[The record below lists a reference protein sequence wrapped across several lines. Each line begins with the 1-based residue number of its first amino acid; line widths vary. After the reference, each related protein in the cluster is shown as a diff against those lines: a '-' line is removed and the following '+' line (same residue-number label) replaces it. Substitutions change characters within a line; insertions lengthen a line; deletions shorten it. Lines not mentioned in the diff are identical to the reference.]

1 MNAKIKIL
9 IAEHDPTDLEF
20 LHNEL
25 RKGGI
30 NYVSEVVHDEPGYV
44 KALKNFKPDI
54 ILSDYSF
61 PLFDG
66 LTAFKIRE
74 KIAPDTPFIFVSGA
88 IGEEKSI
95 ELIRNGVT
103 DYALK
108 DKLFTLIIKIKRALK
123 ESKEKQEKKITEH
136 ELMQSEKRLARAQQ
150 IAHMGSWEL
159 DFSSNIVRW
168 SDEACR
174 IYGIP
179 PDQNKQ
185 PFKTWLSFI
194 HPEDVEFVTKKIM
207 ESRDSLPYFSINYRI
222 LHRNGSIRHIY
233 TESKL
238 EFDLNNKP
246 AGLYGIVHDVTER
259 VLLENILVKERR
271 ARQSEITSAVLKAH
285 ENERADI
292 GREMHDN
299 LNQILGAAKMYI
311 EMAES
316 DKLKAK
322 ILLDK
327 ACSLI
332 VNVIDEIRR
341 ISKTLAAPG
350 EQIGLFNSIEIL
362 IADLLKVHPLK
373 IEFIGNHIDEKYL
386 DENLQLTIFRIVQ
399 EQINNILKH
408 AEATMATINLSM
420 KDNEVILLISDNGKG
435 NDFLK
440 EIDGVGIKNIKSRAD
455 LYNGSVS
462 IVSYPGKGYELK
474 VTLHVTDQVDKP
486 ALLKILPSI

>member
-1 MNAKIKIL
+1 MNPKIKIL
-9 IAEHDPTDLEF
+9 IAEHDPIDLEL
-20 LHNEL
+20 LHHEL
-25 RKGGI
+25 KKGGI
-30 NYVSEVVHDEPGYV
+30 DYVSKVVQNEPGYV
-44 KALKNFKPDI
+44 TALKDFIPDI
-54 ILSDYSF
+54 ILCDYNF

-74 KIAPDTPFIFVSGA
+74 EIAPGTPFIFVSGT

-123 ESKEKQEKKITEH
+123 ESKENQEKKKTAH

-150 IAHMGSWEL
+150 IAQMGSWEL
-159 DFSSNIVRW
+159 DFSRNIVRW

-185 PFKTWLSFI
+185 LFKTWLSFI
-194 HPEDVEFVTKKIM
+194 HLEDVDFVIKKIK

-233 TESKL
+233 SESKL
-238 EFDLNNKP
+238 EFDVNNKP
-246 AGLYGIVHDVTER
+246 FGLYGIVHDVTER
-259 VLLENILVKERR
+259 VLLENILVQERH
-271 ARQSEITSAVLKAH
+271 AKQSEITSAVLKAH

-292 GREMHDN
+292 GEEMHDN
-299 LNQILGAAKMYI
+299 LNQILGAAKMHI
-311 EMAES
+311 EMAKKDEVNRRM
-316 DKLKAK
+316 
-322 ILLDK
+322 LLDK
-327 ACSLI
+327 ASGYI
-332 VNVIDEIRR
+332 VKVINEIRR
-341 ISKTLAAPG
+341 ISKTLVGPG
-350 EQIGLFNSIEIL
+350 EQVGLFNSIKGL
-362 IADLLKVHPLK
+362 IADLLMVHPLK
-373 IEFIGNHIDEKYL
+373 IELNENNLDEKYL
-386 DENLQLTIFRIVQ
+386 DEKLQLTIFRIVQ

-408 AEATMATINLSM
+408 AEATIATINLNM
-420 KDNEVILLISDNGKG
+420 QDNEVVLLISDNGKG

-440 EIDGVGIKNIKSRAD
+440 EIEGVGIKNIKSRAQV
-455 LYNGSVS
+455 YNGTVT

-474 VTLHVTDQVDKP
+474 VTLNLTGHIDKP
-486 ALLKILPSI
+486 QLLKTLPAI